1 MGIEVFVVCSFLFLL
16 VLLFSI
22 VQNFIDGFITLAEF
36 KEFTLDVKKINSFLK
51 KI

>member
-22 VQNFIDGFITLAEF
+22 VQNFVDGFITLAEF
-36 KEFTLDVKKINSFLK
+36 KEFSLNVKTNSFLK
-51 KI
+51 KL